1 MRNVD
6 EVDGVDGVDGVDK
19 MDKRHERQSGPFP
32 EVLVILGTDAAGKNH
47 VAEALARTLIRSG
60 RRVEPREGWFSKAPT
75 AAEAEKGAMSLFQE
89 QLFLSTFGVNQ
100 YLIPSLIALLVRRDL
115 RRFRKPDH
123 PLIVVSHTGL
133 RILAFYLG
141 HRFRRI
147 DDIRIPAFLDLAL
160 RAILPVT
167 RAKAIVLDIDDHIRR
182 QRISRRTR
190 GGDVDPFDRY
200 MARDSV
206 RSERIENIMVWL
218 GRTYLNAVRI
228 ENNDLDEGELMIEVF
243 KAIQSSDNDQ
253 TK

>member
-1 MRNVD
+1 MSKVD
-6 EVDGVDGVDGVDK
+6 RVDSVDG
-19 MDKRHERQSGPFP
+19 MDSMDEQHERQLGHFP

-47 VAEALARTLIRSG
+47 VADVVARALARSG
-60 RRVEPREGWFSKAPT
+60 SRVELREGWFSKPPT
-75 AAEAEKGAMSLFQE
+75 PAEAEKGTLSLFQE
-89 QLFLSTFGVNQ
+89 QLFLYTFGINR
-100 YLIPSLIALLVRRDL
+100 YLIPSLITLLIKRDL
-115 RRFRKPDH
+115 RHFRRPDH

-147 DDIRIPAFLDLAL
+147 NDIRMPAFLDLAL

-182 QRISRRTR
+182 QRIAKRTR

-200 MARDSV
+200 MARDSA

-218 GRTYLNAVRI
+218 GRTYLNAVKI
-228 ENNDLDEGELMIEVF
+228 ENNDLDEAELTDQIF
-243 KAIQSSDNDQ
+243 KAIGQ
-253 TK
+253 TENKLK